1 MRDAYA
7 YVPQVGLILRVAEG
21 TGDNLLRED
30 RELGYVDYIY
40 YELYEVGYGFDEVD
54 GGMITTREYVADH
67 VPRTWRKRYRRCS
80 SSHYGERLEY
90 TVMRGR
96 E

>member
-40 YELYEVGYGFDEVD
+40 YELHEVGHDFDEVD
-54 GGMITTREYVADH
+54 GGMITTKEYVAD
-67 VPRTWRKRYRRCS
+67 TYRDMEEAIPEVLE
-80 SSHYGERLEY
+80 SHYGKRLEY
-90 TVMRGR
+90 TVMRGK